1 MYLEINEKLIEKV
14 KKITGFD
21 YKSKGGL
28 VTYDDI
34 VSMIED
40 LTCEYEVLQEENCDC
55 AICCLSSIIK
65 YYKGEIPLETLR
77 IEDEKTDH
85 FFYGYLYL
93 AIADVITV
101 RQASEVSG
109 VMFIDKEDVLKQAK
123 NCNYD
128 SVVAFKEIL
137 KRAKAKGIM

>member
-40 LTCEYEVLQEENCDC
+40 LTCKYEVLQEEYDDF
-55 AICCLSSIIK
+55 K
-65 YYKGEIPLETLR
+65 QDV
-77 IEDEKTDH
+77 EDN
-85 FFYGYLYL
+85 Y
-93 AIADVITV
+93 
-101 RQASEVSG
+101 VSRPMSDYTG
-109 VMFIDKEDVLKQAK
+109 DA
-123 NCNYD
+123 YD
-128 SVVAFKEIL
+128 DRF
-137 KRAKAKGIM
+137 

>member
-1 MYLEINEKLIEKV
+1 MNKRITNILAAAKRELLEEVGINADDKKV
-14 KKITGFD
+14 DF
-21 YKSKGGL
+21 Y
-28 VTYDDI
+28 
-34 VSMIED
+34 
-40 LTCEYEVLQEENCDC
+40 
-55 AICCLSSIIK
+55 
-65 YYKGEIPLETLR
+65 PLETLR

-137 KRAKAKGIM
+137 KRSKAKGII

>member
-40 LTCEYEVLQEENCDC
+40 LTCEYEILQE
-55 AICCLSSIIK
+55 K
-65 YYKGEIPLETLR
+65 YDDFKQNV
-77 IEDEKTDH
+77 EDN
-85 FFYGYLYL
+85 Y
-93 AIADVITV
+93 
-101 RQASEVSG
+101 VSRPMSDYTG
-109 VMFIDKEDVLKQAK
+109 DA
-123 NCNYD
+123 YD
-128 SVVAFKEIL
+128 DRF
-137 KRAKAKGIM
+137 

>member
-40 LTCEYEVLQEENCDC
+40 LTCEYEVLQEEYDDF
-55 AICCLSSIIK
+55 K
-65 YYKGEIPLETLR
+65 QDV
-77 IEDEKTDH
+77 EDN
-85 FFYGYLYL
+85 Y
-93 AIADVITV
+93 
-101 RQASEVSG
+101 VSRPMSDYTG
-109 VMFIDKEDVLKQAK
+109 DA
-123 NCNYD
+123 YD
-128 SVVAFKEIL
+128 DRF
-137 KRAKAKGIM
+137 